1 MKSALLKVTALSVVL
16 GLGVLV
22 VLQANRPSGDAASK
36 APGGDTAEEIQPA
49 DPADEAAPPTRRQGL
64 LASEKDSDESGETLG
79 DVERDVV
86 PADRKLAGSSRPVP
100 RRPVSTAEKSAADK
114 SARQLREASQ
124 ESELD
129 SKLDKLL
136 DEGDPDLP
144 QETAT
149 LASRSSR
156 GRDLRRPTGRRVVED
171 DEPVAADDEES
182 NETFSRKATSVPR
195 RPAAIRGRSSRV
207 ADEEEDA
214 DLGQTSSRTLGGRSR
229 VVTGGLSLPE
239 DEAGDELSEEAPRG
253 RQSGSG
259 SSAAKSSPRRTAAVV
274 PAGQI
279 EEVAEEASAEVSEEA
294 AESDSPA
301 NFGGDLEDPDEE
313 FQPRNAAPPATPT
326 NPAGSDRSRARFVD
340 DSEVGDEAETA
351 DDSAGGDTAANE
363 PATEE
368 PTAISRRRSPV
379 EEPDDAGFQEA
390 DEPGL
395 VPAPRSPAESLRS
408 AGSRAATDTSDDE
421 AESHTSAALGDDE
434 PIVSEE
440 PAARPVA
447 PAPRSRTGM
456 TADEERDE
464 EPVRPEPEVQRA
476 PVIRKT
482 PAADP
487 VPDDDPLQIRRGAAG
502 PVSPTPNRER
512 DGGARSPAEPPSD
525 DEPQPIRKARP
536 RLSIDKKAPETAVLG
551 RPMVYEIVVKN
562 SGLVAARGVVV
573 EDVVPSGIRIEGSKP
588 QAQLE
593 GRRLSWR
600 LGTVEAGATQTI
612 AVRVTPQSEGTLSGV
627 ATVHFDNEDDGDSRT
642 GPRLQVS
649 IDAPRR
655 VTVGQTVNVTFK
667 VRNLGK
673 TSASGVLIHDVLPA
687 GLKHPSGDDLEYEI
701 GDIPAGEVRQVSLQ
715 LTASQ
720 AGQAVNRAVVTA
732 DGAVSEETVVAL
744 DVVGPVLNVVR
755 TGVKK
760 LLPGKRGRFT
770 NTVTNATATP
780 LKNVTLVETIP
791 AGMDFLDASDGGSY
805 DDRKRTVT
813 WVLGPLD
820 PKEARS
826 VSISLN
832 ANGRGSLI
840 SVVRASDPAGA
851 SGEAVSTTQV
861 VGQPAL
867 SIEVPDLPGA
877 LDVGQEVTAVVK
889 IYNRGTDAATNTRV
903 TVSLPGTLEVVSVDG
918 PVKYQRSAATAGG
931 RPRTELRFDPIRAI
945 DVKKFGELKLNL
957 RARSSGA
964 GRLQVQ
970 AACDQIADPI
980 RREDDLSVLAE

>member
-22 VLQANRPSGDAASK
+22 VLQANRPMGDAASK
-36 APGGDTAEEIQPA
+36 ESGGETAEEIQPA
-49 DPADEAAPPTRRQGL
+49 EPATDPDRPTARQGL
-64 LASEKDSDESGETLG
+64 LASSADADESPETLG
-79 DVERDVV
+79 DVEPDVV
-86 PADRKLAGSSRPVP
+86 PADRKLAGSTRPVP
-100 RRPVSTAEKSAADK
+100 RRPVTTAEKSSRLK
-114 SARQLREASQ
+114 SSRNDPDSSPEA
-124 ESELD
+124 ELD

-144 QETAT
+144 EETAR
-149 LASRSSR
+149 LDSRTSR
-156 GRDLRRPTGRRVVED
+156 GTELRRPTGRRIVEE
-171 DEPVAADDEES
+171 DEPEASEDGA
-182 NETFSRKATSVPR
+182 NAKFSRKSSTVPR
-195 RPAAIRGRSSRV
+195 RPSAGRGRAAVV
-207 ADEEEDA
+207 ADDNEDE
-214 DLGQTSSRTLGGRSR
+214 DQFQSSQKSQFGRSR
-229 VVTGGLSLPE
+229 VVAGGLSLP
-239 DEAGDELSEEAPRG
+239 DEELEAELSDGNRAG
-253 RQSGSG
+253 RTTASKRNPSEGSR
-259 SSAAKSSPRRTAAVV
+259 RRTAEVV
-274 PAGQI
+274 PAGQV
-279 EEVAEEASAEVSEEA
+279 EEVTEEGSTSSGEEPA
-294 AESDSPA
+294 DSDSPSA
-301 NFGGDLEDPDEE
+301 LGDELEDPDEE
-313 FQPRNAAPPATPT
+313 FQPRSAAAPTTRERA
-326 NPAGSDRSRARFVD
+326 RSRFVD
-340 DSEVGDEAETA
+340 DTEVT
-351 DDSAGGDTAANE
+351 DDSESAGTGTE
-363 PATEE
+363 P
-368 PTAISRRRSPV
+368 PTAVSRRSSAA
-379 EEPDDAGFQEA
+379 EEPDEAGFEGA

-395 VPAPRSPAESLRS
+395 VPTPRSPAESLRAADRS
-408 AGSRAATDTSDDE
+408 AARTDTSTDSEEED
-421 AESHTSAALGDDE
+421 SPRTSGALGDDE

-440 PAARPVA
+440 SPEETEA

-456 TADEERDE
+456 AADEEPE
-464 EPVRPEPEVQRA
+464 EEPVRAEPPVRPEPEVQRA
-476 PVIRKT
+476 PAIRKT
-482 PAADP
+482 PAVEPAT
-487 VPDDDPLQIRRGAAG
+487 DDDPLQIRRGATG
-502 PVSPTPNRER
+502 TVSPTPSRGR
-512 DGGARSPAEPPSD
+512 DGVSRDTAEPTVD
-525 DEPQPIRKARP
+525 DEPQPIRRARP

-573 EDVVPSGIRIEGSKP
+573 EDVVPVGIRIEGSKP

-627 ATVHFDNEDDGDSRT
+627 ATVHFDNEDEGDSRT

-649 IDAPRR
+649 IDAPKR

-673 TSASGVLIHDVLPA
+673 TGASGVLIHDVLPA

-715 LTASQ
+715 LTAAQ
-720 AGQAVNRAVVTA
+720 AGQAVNRAVITA

-744 DVVGPVLNVVR
+744 DVVGPVLDVAR

-791 AGMDFLDASDGGSY
+791 AGMDFLDASDGGNY

-877 LDVGQEVTAVVK
+877 LDVGQEVTAVIKV
-889 IYNRGTDAATNTRV
+889 YNRGTDAATNTRV